1 MHDGDARHAQGRQ
14 GQGRGGWA
22 GGAAHT
28 ATHPSLLLR
37 VKYGGDPA
45 YVEGVDIGIGDV
57 ANTHNATGHSVVTP
71 PFWALALSLDN
82 GFWVVRTLCEDK
94 PARGFW

>member
-1 MHDGDARHAQGRQ
+1 MQ
-14 GQGRGGWA
+14 
-22 GGAAHT
+22 HT
-28 ATHPSLLLR
+28 RLHTRACYYVSST
-37 VKYGGDPA
+37 GDPA

-82 GFWVVRTLCEDK
+82 GSWVFVRTLCEDK